1 MNSSSIDGY
10 AMNSSNVNSSATDSP
25 ETANSPTGG
34 ASDTGGHGEE
44 TTSAASQQPPITK
57 IYINSVSMDRPKSWL
72 LAGVEDFRRAP
83 VVSLAYGIFWV
94 GLSLA
99 VTAGAV
105 TMGFWHV
112 LLPLIAGFMFI
123 GPLVAVGT
131 YGVSQAI
138 ERGQTPHLGH
148 ALGCWRPH
156 AGQLAMMGLMMTI
169 FFLAWIRLA
178 TLLFALFFGMN
189 VPNVDTIY
197 LALFTTLQG
206 LTMLAVG
213 TAIGGVLAFGA
224 FTISV
229 VAIPTLMDRDLTF
242 MEGIEASIRSVAHN
256 FRPMLLWAAIL
267 TGCVVAGVLTFYIGL
282 ALVLPVLGYASWH
295 AYEDLVRFDE
305 PVKS

>member
-1 MNSSSIDGY
+1 M
-10 AMNSSNVNSSATDSP
+10 NSSATDTP
-25 ETANSPTGG
+25 KNTTVV
-34 ASDTGGHGEE
+34 E
-44 TTSAASQQPPITK
+44 TTTPDVSSGSAANASGVTLTK
-57 IYINSVSMDRPKSWL
+57 IDINSIDMQRPKAWL
-72 LAGVEDFRRAP
+72 LAGVEDFRHAP
-83 VVSLAYGIFWV
+83 VVSLAYGLFWV

-99 VTAGAV
+99 ITAGAINL
-105 TMGFWHV
+105 GFWHV

-131 YGVSQAI
+131 YGISQAL
-138 ERGQTPHLGH
+138 ERGQGPHLGH
-148 ALGCWRPH
+148 ALGSWRPH
-156 AGQLAMMGLMMTI
+156 AGQLAMMGLMMMI

-197 LALFTTLQG
+197 LALFTTTQG
-206 LTMLAVG
+206 IGMLIVG
-213 TAIGGVLAFGA
+213 TLIGGVLAFGA

-229 VAIPTLMDRDLTF
+229 VAIPTLLDRDLTF
-242 MEGIEASIRSVAHN
+242 MEGIEASIRSVANN

-267 TGCVVAGVLTFYIGL
+267 TGCVIAGVLTFYIGL

-305 PVKS
+305 VEATKS